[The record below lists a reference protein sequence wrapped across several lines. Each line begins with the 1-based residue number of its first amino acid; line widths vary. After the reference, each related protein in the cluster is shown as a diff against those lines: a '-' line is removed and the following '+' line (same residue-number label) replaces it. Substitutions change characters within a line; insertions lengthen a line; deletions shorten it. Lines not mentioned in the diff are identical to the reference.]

1 MVNKISKVQHYI
13 QKINKYYPN
22 LAIDTAKF
30 NRDGQYN
37 DVLIVNESI
46 VFRFAKVQ
54 PAVKILRQEIRVLQN
69 LQAHIS
75 LQIPY
80 PLYVNI
86 DPEVNGDGF
95 FGYQLIPGTPLW
107 RENFL
112 KIPNGYARK
121 KMAAQL
127 ASFLQSLHQISVPE
141 IVSDLPRHD
150 NMQEW
155 AEMYHRI
162 QENLYPAMRPD
173 ARRKVSEH
181 FENFLNQPDRCVF
194 EPRLRHGDF
203 GTGNIIYNPESLS
216 IVGIIDFGGIAIG
229 DPARDFA
236 GLHISYGEEFYEM
249 CTSNYPEM
257 EQAFDRVIFY
267 CGTFALQEALFG
279 VENDDKEAFQDGM
292 EEYV

>member
-1 MVNKISKVQHYI
+1 MVNKLSKVQHYI

-37 DVLIVNESI
+37 DVLIVNESLI
-46 VFRFAKVQ
+46 FRFAKVQ
-54 PAVKILRQEIRVLQN
+54 PAVKNLRQEIRVLQN

-75 LQIPY
+75 LQIPN
-80 PLYVNI
+80 PRYVNI
-86 DPEVNGDGF
+86 DPEDDGDCF
-95 FGYQLIPGTPLW
+95 VGYQMIPGTPLW
-107 RENFL
+107 RENFR
-112 KIPNGYARK
+112 KITNLDARK

-150 NMQEW
+150 SPQEW
-155 AEMYHRI
+155 AEMYLRI
-162 QENLYPAMRPD
+162 QEMLYPAMRQD
-173 ARRKVSEH
+173 ARLQVSEH
-181 FENFLNQPDRCVF
+181 FENFLDQPDRYVF
-194 EPRLRHGDF
+194 EPKLRHGDF
-203 GTGNIIYNPESLS
+203 GPGNLIYIPESLS
-216 IVGIIDFGGIAIG
+216 IVGIIDFGAIALG

-236 GLHISYGEEFYEM
+236 GLFISYGEEFYRM
-249 CTSNYPEM
+249 CTSIYPEM
-257 EQAFDRVIFY
+257 GHTYDRVLFY

-279 VENDDKEAFQDGM
+279 VENDDNDAYHAGM

>member
-1 MVNKISKVQHYI
+1 MSKVQHYI
-13 QKINKYYPN
+13 QKIRKYYPN
-22 LAIDTAKF
+22 LAIDTAQF

-37 DVLIVNESI
+37 DVLIVNESL
-46 VFRFAKVQ
+46 VFRFAKTQ
-54 PAVKILRQEIRVLQN
+54 AAIKTLRQEIRVLQN

-75 LQIPY
+75 LQIPN

-86 DPEVNGDGF
+86 DPEVIGDVF
-95 FGYQLIPGTPLW
+95 VGYQMIPGTPLW
-107 RENFL
+107 RENFQ
-112 KIPNGYARK
+112 KITNVDARK

-141 IVSDLPRHD
+141 IISDLPRHD
-150 NMQEW
+150 NPGEW

-162 QENLYPAMRPD
+162 QDKLYPTMRPD
-173 ARRKVSEH
+173 ARRQVSEH
-181 FENFLNQPDRCVF
+181 FENFLDQPDRYVF

-216 IVGIIDFGGIAIG
+216 IVGIIDFGGIAMG

-236 GLHISYGEEFYEM
+236 GLFISYGKEFFKM
-249 CTSNYPEM
+249 CASTYPEM
-257 EQAFDRVIFY
+257 EQTYDRVIFY

-279 VENDDKEAFQDGM
+279 VENDDKDAFQAGM